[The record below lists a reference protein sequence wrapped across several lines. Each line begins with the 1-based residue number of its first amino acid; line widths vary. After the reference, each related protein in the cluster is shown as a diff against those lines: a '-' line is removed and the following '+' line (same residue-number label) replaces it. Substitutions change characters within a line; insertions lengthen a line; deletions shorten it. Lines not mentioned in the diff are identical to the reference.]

1 MSGTLRSRNRR
12 NIDDTMEETTTAKA
26 PNGEVPTIEA
36 LGPTSATSDIEIYAK
51 EVLHSLIADNLPPTP
66 NNFSLY
72 FDRLLEDKSENLRK
86 QIHSMLELEESND
99 AENSIQLEKTLKQ
112 GFNSIKGILGA
123 TANLYKN
130 MSLMT
135 KILDQRKK
143 ELGTHPEIQEAIGII
158 ATLEGDVGKLN
169 SILKTQSSQMKTIYD
184 ETASIVKKVENE
196 TIFDN
201 QFGVYN
207 KRYLLTKLVQEMGLV
222 KEFKH
227 TSSLIMIELSRN
239 LVKSINNDKATLL
252 MTRTIARLLLK
263 TSRRSD
269 VVAHYGKGVFA
280 MLLKHTDIESAKKAS
295 ERLCDLVSNSNF
307 FLADR
312 EIQLK
317 IAIGVT
323 NIDAVYSVEEIVVSA
338 MDGIELAYNK
348 KDVDYAVSLRS

>member
-1 MSGTLRSRNRR
+1 MASTLRSRNRR
-12 NIDDTMEETTTAKA
+12 NIDDTGTA
-26 PNGEVPTIEA
+26 PHPGVPEIEA
-36 LGPTSATSDIEIYAK
+36 LSMESNPSSDIEIYAK
-51 EVLHSLIADNLPPTP
+51 EVLHALIADNLPPTP

-72 FDRLLEDKSENLRK
+72 FDRLLEDKSETLRK

-99 AENSIQLEKTLKQ
+99 AENTILLEQSLKQ
-112 GFNSIKGILGA
+112 GFGSIKSILGV

-135 KILDQRKK
+135 KILDKRKR
-143 ELGTHPEIQEAIGII
+143 ELNDHPELQEALGIVG
-158 ATLEGDVGKLN
+158 TLEGDVSKLN

-184 ETASIVKKVENE
+184 DTAKIVKNVENE

-201 QFGVYN
+201 KFGVYN
-207 KRYLLTKLVQEMGLV
+207 RRYLLTKIEQEIGLI
-222 KEFKH
+222 KEFNH
-227 TSSLIMIELSRN
+227 NSSLIMIELNRDLKQS
-239 LVKSINNDKATLL
+239 VKNEKAVIL

-269 VVAHYGKGVFA
+269 IVAHYGSGVFS

-312 EIQLK
+312 EIELK
-317 IAIGVT
+317 ISIGVT
-323 NIDAVYSVEEIVVSA
+323 NVDSVHSVEEIVVSA
-338 MDGIELAYNK
+338 MDGIEKAYEDK
-348 KDVDYAVSLRS
+348 RTDYAVSLRS

>member
-1 MSGTLRSRNRR
+1 MAGTLRSRNRR
-12 NIDDTMEETTTAKA
+12 NIDDTMEETPKSKA
-26 PNGEVPTIEA
+26 PAIEA
-36 LGPTSATSDIEIYAK
+36 LSMDNPSSDIEIYAK
-51 EVLHSLIADNLPPTP
+51 EVLHALIADNLPPTP

-72 FDRLLEDKSENLRK
+72 FDRLLEEKSDSLRK

-99 AENSIQLEKTLKQ
+99 AENTILLEQSLKQ
-112 GFNSIKGILGA
+112 GFSSIKSMLSA

-143 ELGTHPEIQEAIGII
+143 ELSEDPEIQAAIGIVT
-158 ATLEGDVGKLN
+158 ALEGDVGKLN
-169 SILKTQSSQMKTIYD
+169 SILKTQSSQMKSIYD
-184 ETASIVKKVENE
+184 DTAKIVKNVENE

-207 KRYLLTKLVQEMGLV
+207 KRYLLTKIEQEMGLI
-222 KEFKH
+222 KEFNHK
-227 TSSLIMIELSRN
+227 SSLIMIELSRD
-239 LVKSINNDKATLL
+239 LKKSIKNEKAVIL

-269 VVAHYGKGVFA
+269 IVAHYGKGVFS

-317 IAIGVT
+317 ISIGVT
-323 NIDAVYSVEEIVVSA
+323 NIDAQHSVEEIIVSA
-338 MDGIELAYNK
+338 MDGVEKAYAK
-348 KDVDYAVSLRS
+348 KNIDYAVSLRD

>member
-1 MSGTLRSRNRR
+1 MAGTLRKKSRR
-12 NIDDTMEETTTAKA
+12 NIDNDTSKVQDTPAIKSLDVDT
-26 PNGEVPTIEA
+26 P
-36 LGPTSATSDIEIYAK
+36 SSDIEIYAK
-51 EVLHSLIADNLPPTP
+51 EVLNTLLADNLPPTP

-86 QIHSMLELEESND
+86 QIHSILELEENNED
-99 AENSIQLEKTLKQ
+99 ENTIVLEQSLKQ
-112 GFNSIKGILGA
+112 GFSSIKGILGV

-135 KILDQRKK
+135 KILDKRKQ
-143 ELGTHPEIQEAIGII
+143 ELADKPEAQEALAII
-158 ATLEGDVGKLN
+158 STLENDVSKLN
-169 SILKTQSSQMKTIYD
+169 SILKTQSSQMRSIYD
-184 ETASIVKKVENE
+184 DTAKIVKNVENE

-207 KRYLLTKLVQEMGLV
+207 KRYLLTKIEQEMGLI

-227 TSSLIMIELSRN
+227 KSSLIMIELSRELKKN
-239 LVKSINNDKATLL
+239 IKNEKAILL
-252 MTRTIARLLLK
+252 MVRTIARLLLK

-269 VVAHYGKGVFA
+269 IVAHYGNGVFA

-295 ERLCDLVSNSNF
+295 ERLSDLVSNSNF

-317 IAIGVT
+317 ISIGVT
-323 NIDAVYSVEEIVVSA
+323 DIDPNYSVEEIVVSA
-338 MDGIELAYNK
+338 LDGIEKAYELKNS
-348 KDVDYAVSLRS
+348 DYAVSLRK